1 MEWIV
6 CLTASPWKGN
16 GRRIGMMIKKDEH
29 MTKTTV
35 QTWKEACLLCHLLLS
50 MQFTIHYRRVYYPVH
65 HWVKE
70 RHKTRRSSSSWTIES
85 LFQSIVKRSSLSSS
99 ASSGHGRHQWYSSR
113 THETSGSI
121 IILQTSVRIC
131 NREMISEKFS
141 RQNYNHLWKDRQG
154 NWIERKLH
162 ESLMRLIP

>member
-1 MEWIV
+1 MKRKRKEDRHDDQEGWAHDKDYCSDLKGSMPV
-6 CLTASPWKGN
+6 VSSPSF
-16 GRRIGMMIKKDEH
+16 H
-29 MTKTTV
+29 
-35 QTWKEACLLCHLLLS
+35 A
-50 MQFTIHYRRVYYPVH
+50 IHYSLPSSILSCASLR
-65 HWVKE
+65 VKE

-141 RQNYNHLWKDRQG
+141 RQNYNHLWKDRQE